1 MVDPAYY
8 KDSWHGSFDG
18 SEEDLRILLSRAS
31 DAVDASITMSG
42 YTVNTAPDAAAEY
55 VKKAVCAQADHIDA
69 QGGVSCM
76 ADAGSVVSAT
86 VGKFSYQSG
95 AEASGSASD
104 SILCSLAYQYLI
116 PTGLLYRGCM
126 LW

>member
-8 KDSWHGSFDG
+8 KDSWNGNFDG
-18 SEEDLRILLSRAS
+18 SEEDLRILLSRAA
-31 DAVDASITMSG
+31 DAVNIAITMSG
-42 YTVNTAPDAAAEY
+42 YTVNTAPDAVEEY
-55 VKKAVCAQADHIDA
+55 VKKAVCAQADYIDA

-76 ADAGSVVSAT
+76 ADAGGVVSAT

-95 AEASGSASD
+95 SSGSAAGK
-104 SILCSLAYQYLI
+104 ILCDLAYHYLL
-116 PTGLLYRGCM
+116 PTGLLYRGCK

>member
-18 SEEDLRILLSRAS
+18 SEEELRILLSHAA
-31 DAVDASITMSG
+31 DAVNIAITMSG
-42 YTVNTAPDAAAEY
+42 YTVHTVPDMVAEN
-55 VKKAVCAQADHIDA
+55 VKKAVCAQADYIEA

-86 VGKFSYQSG
+86 IGKFSYQPV
-95 AEASGSASD
+95 ASGSAAGSM
-104 SILCSLAYQYLI
+104 LCSLAYQYLI

>member
-8 KDSWHGSFDG
+8 KDNWHGSFDG
-18 SEEDLRILLSRAS
+18 SEEELRILLSRAA
-31 DAVDASITMSG
+31 DAVNIAITMSG
-42 YTVNTAPDAAAEY
+42 YTVHTVPDMVAEN
-55 VKKAVCAQADHIDA
+55 VKKSVCAQADYIEA

-86 VGKFSYQSG
+86 IGKFSYQSG
-95 AEASGSASD
+95 ASGSAAGSM
-104 SILCSLAYQYLI
+104 LCSLAYQYLI